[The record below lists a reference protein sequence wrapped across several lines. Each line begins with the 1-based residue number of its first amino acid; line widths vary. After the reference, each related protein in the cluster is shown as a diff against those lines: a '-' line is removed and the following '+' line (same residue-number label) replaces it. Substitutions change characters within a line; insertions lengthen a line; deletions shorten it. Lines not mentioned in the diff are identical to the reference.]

1 MIAHNN
7 VISKKCVT
15 ISNIYKS
22 LAPTRLSNQT
32 TPMELSLEQRK
43 QETNRITL
51 WGIAVNLLLAV
62 IKITGGIIGQ
72 SQALLADGI
81 HSLSDLASDAMVLIA
96 VKHAG
101 EDADEDHPYGH
112 ARYETL
118 ATVALGI
125 LLMGVAVGIAY
136 DAILRLED
144 PDKIAIPALFTLIIA
159 AISIL
164 SNEALYHATRAVAT
178 RIRSPLL
185 EANAW
190 HHRSDAVSSIVV
202 LIGIGATYIG
212 YPLLDSIA
220 AIIVALM
227 IAKIGLGLSR
237 QSVQELVD
245 TALEPEMVEQI
256 KIAILNIKDVRELH
270 LLRSRRMGHN
280 ALVDVH
286 IQVSPKLSV
295 SEGHHISEAVEKTLI
310 EQFDEINDVTVHIDP
325 EDDEAAASC
334 KDLPLR
340 HELLLALNN
349 EWSKHDVLKN
359 IDDVTLHYLGGHIS
373 VEASLPI
380 RYLSSIDEVETLR
393 MDFER
398 ANQQISSVG
407 ESLLQFH

>member
-1 MIAHNN
+1 ME
-7 VISKKCVT
+7 IS
-15 ISNIYKS
+15 I
-22 LAPTRLSNQT
+22 
-32 TPMELSLEQRK
+32 EQRK

-51 WGIAVNLLLAV
+51 WGVAVNLVLAI
-62 IKITGGIIGQ
+62 IKTLGGIFGQ

-81 HSLSDLASDAMVLIA
+81 HSLSDLASDAMVLVA
-96 VKHAG
+96 AKHAG

-112 ARYETL
+112 GRYETL

-125 LLMGVAVGIAY
+125 LLMGVAGGIAY
-136 DAILRLED
+136 DAILRLEH
-144 PDKIAIPALFTLIIA
+144 PEEIAVPASFTLIIA

-164 SNEALYHATRAVAT
+164 SNEVLYHATRAVAQ

-212 YPLLDSIA
+212 YPLLDAVA
-220 AIIVALM
+220 AILVALM
-227 IAKIGLGLSR
+227 IAKIGLDLSR

-245 TALEPEMVEQI
+245 TALEPEMIAQI
-256 KIAILNIKDVRELH
+256 KDTILDIDDVRELH

-295 SEGHHISEAVEKTLI
+295 SEGHHISESVEQALI
-310 EQFDEINDVTVHIDP
+310 DNFDEINDVTVHIDP

-340 HELLLALNN
+340 SELLLELNN
-349 EWSKHDVLKN
+349 EWSKHETLQN
-359 IDDVTLHYLGGHIS
+359 IDDVTLHYLDGRIS
-373 VEASLPI
+373 VEAGLPYQ
-380 RYLSSIDEVETLR
+380 YL
-393 MDFER
+393 
-398 ANQQISSVG
+398 QQLEDAQALQEAFDQATKKTGCIG
-407 ESLLQFH
+407 ESRLHFY